1 MNALWRF
8 SHIRD
13 ELYILSLNTQT
24 HLIDSRE
31 VGLCIYLIRNT
42 AHHLNASKVRVM
54 AEEWIH
60 FPITH
65 YETADQEPV
74 RPVRSIAYTLTI
86 NN

>member
-1 MNALWRF
+1 
-8 SHIRD
+8 
-13 ELYILSLNTQT
+13 
-24 HLIDSRE
+24 
-31 VGLCIYLIRNT
+31 
-42 AHHLNASKVRVM
+42 M